1 MSVLPYSRG
10 TVLPLDAPTPPPY
23 YGRGGAAYG
32 LDGELTKGRTTLAEV
47 TGNDAGLGY
56 RK

>member
-1 MSVLPYSRG
+1 MLPYKSRG

-32 LDGELTKGRTTLAEV
+32 LDGGLTKGRTTLAEV